1 MTNELLFDMPLLP
14 HLIMNGLKR
23 YDDRPFVFLGD
34 EVVTYKQVREKTS
47 RFAQALQS
55 KDVRQGA
62 RVALISANRA
72 EVLYQIFANMAVGVV
87 YTPLHPM
94 GSLDDH
100 AYVLEDAEV
109 DTLVFDPAL
118 FQQRAAELKERVPGL
133 KNLLALGPT
142 EVGEDLT
149 EIAQQFEAEPLVAP
163 DIRPND
169 LNTIVYTGGTTGKP
183 KGVRQPYRAAAYMT
197 IVQMA
202 EWEWPE
208 EMRFLIATPL

>member
-23 YDDRPFVFLGD
+23 YDDRPFIFLGD

-55 KDVRQGA
+55 KGVQQGA

-109 DTLVFDPAL
+109 DTLVFDPSL
-118 FQQRAAELKERVPGL
+118 FQERAAQLKGRVPGL

-142 EVGEDLT
+142 
-149 EIAQQFEAEPLVAP
+149 
-163 DIRPND
+163 
-169 LNTIVYTGGTTGKP
+169 
-183 KGVRQPYRAAAYMT
+183 
-197 IVQMA
+197 
-202 EWEWPE
+202 
-208 EMRFLIATPL
+208 

>member
-1 MTNELLFDMPLLP
+1 MAQDLLFDMPLLP
-14 HLIMNGLKR
+14 HLIIDGLNR

-34 EVVTYKQVREKTS
+34 DVITYKDVRERTS
-47 RFAQALQS
+47 RFVQALQS
-55 KDVRQGA
+55 KGVQKGS

-72 EVLYQIFANMAVGVV
+72 EVLFQIFANMSIGVV

-109 DTLVFDPAL
+109 DTLVFDPTV
-118 FQQRAAELKERVPGL
+118 FQQRAAELKDRVPGL

-142 EVGEDLT
+142 EVGDDLA
-149 EIAQQFEAEPLVAP
+149 EIAGEFDPEPLVAP
-163 DIRPND
+163 DIRPDD
-169 LNTIVYTGGTTGKP
+169 LNSIVYTGGTTGKP
-183 KGVRQPYRAAAYMT
+183 KGVRQPYRSAAYMT

-202 EWEWPE
+202 EW
-208 EMRFLIATPL
+208 